1 MKKILPILLCA
12 ALLSACGSS
21 VDTGAVSDAANSAAS
36 AVSDAVSD
44 VASDAV
50 SSAADAA
57 VAEANTALLDAAVA
71 AIEVVNPVANPR
83 AIDEFALENEM
94 NLTADNIIAFKGDV
108 TNDQADCAL
117 VFVAQVKDGTADA
130 VVAELNAYRDTM
142 TGNLYA
148 EFADKV
154 AKATDARILSKG
166 NYVVMVISGINGP
179 DYSAID
185 EVIDTA
191 LAG

>member
-50 SSAADAA
+50 SSAADA
-57 VAEANTALLDAAVA
+57 ANTALLDAAVA